1 MAQSLTISKKLQ
13 FNRKYINLA
22 EKKLFVEVKDHS
34 VSKESF
40 RLYHDEELDLLIT
53 EPKPSVETLGSYY
66 QSEDYISHT
75 DSKRTAFE
83 KVYHL
88 VKSFSI
94 NQKLS
99 FLEKVHPSKGTLLDI
114 GAGTGEFLAKAS
126 KKDWKVL
133 GYEPDLAARNI
144 AIGKGIKLSDSLSEI
159 ESNSVDVITM
169 WHVLEH
175 VYDYDEQIVE
185 LKRILKE
192 NGVIVVAVPNFRS
205 YDANHY
211 KKSWAAFDAPRHL
224 WHFSKTSINK
234 IFGNHGIE
242 LIDIRPMYFDSFYV
256 SLLSE
261 KYKNGKMNVLK
272 AIGVGL
278 LSNIKGMK
286 SGEYSSH
293 IYVLKIRNN

>member
-1 MAQSLTISKKLQ
+1 MTLSLTDTKKFR
-13 FNRKYINLA
+13 FNRKYIKLLD
-22 EKKLFVEVKDHS
+22 KKLFVEVRDHS

-40 RLYHDEELDLLIT
+40 RLYHDEDLDLLIT

-99 FLEKVHPSKGTLLDI
+99 FLEKVHPAKGILLDI
-114 GAGTGEFLAKAS
+114 GAGTGEFLAKAT
-126 KKDWKVL
+126 KKNWNVL
-133 GYEPDLAARNI
+133 GYEPDSAARKI
-144 AIGKGIKLSDSLSEI
+144 AIGKGINLCEKLAELEN
-159 ESNSVDVITM
+159 NSVDVITM

-175 VYDYDEQIVE
+175 VYDYDQQIVE
-185 LKRILKE
+185 LKRILKKE
-192 NGVIVVAVPNFRS
+192 GVIIVAVPNFKS
-205 YDANHY
+205 FDANYY

-224 WHFSKTSINK
+224 WHFSKTSIKK
-234 IFGNHGIE
+234 IFENHGIN
-242 LIDIRPMYFDSFYV
+242 LVDVHPMYFDSFYV

-272 AIGVGL
+272 GIVVGL
-278 LSNIKGMK
+278 ISNIKGMK

-293 IYVLKIRNN
+293 IYVLRIAK

>member
-1 MAQSLTISKKLQ
+1 MV
-13 FNRKYINLA
+13 
-22 EKKLFVEVKDHS
+22 EKKLYVEVKDHS

-40 RLYHDEELDLLIT
+40 RLYHDEDLDLLIT
-53 EPKPSVETLGSYY
+53 EPRPSVETLGSYY

-83 KVYHL
+83 KIYHL

-99 FLEKVHPSKGTLLDI
+99 FLEKAHPSKRVLLDI
-114 GAGTGEFLAKAS
+114 GAGTGEFLAKA
-126 KKDWKVL
+126 KKKNWTVL
-133 GYEPDLAARNI
+133 GYEPDLSARNI
-144 AIGKGIKLSDSLSEI
+144 AVAKGINLCNALIEI
-159 ESNSVDVITM
+159 ENNSVDVITM

-175 VYDYDEQIVE
+175 VYDYDEQIIE
-185 LKRILKE
+185 LKRILKVD
-192 NGVIVVAVPNFRS
+192 GVIIVAVPNFKS
-205 YDANHY
+205 YDANYY
-211 KKSWAAFDAPRHL
+211 KKAWAAFDAPRHL
-224 WHFSKTSINK
+224 WHFSKKAIKK
-234 IFGNHGIE
+234 IFANHGIH
-242 LIDIRPMYFDSFYV
+242 LVDVRPMYFDSFYV

-272 AIGVGL
+272 AISVGL

-293 IYVLKIRNN
+293 IYVLKNSK

>member
-1 MAQSLTISKKLQ
+1 M
-13 FNRKYINLA
+13 A
-22 EKKLFVEVKDHS
+22 EKKLFVEVKDHT

-40 RLYHDEELDLLIT
+40 RLYYDEELDLLIT
-53 EPKPSVETLGSYY
+53 EPRPSLDTLEKYY

-75 DSKRTAFE
+75 DSKRTVFE

-99 FLEKVHPSKGTLLDI
+99 FLEKVHPSKGLLLDI
-114 GAGTGEFLAKAS
+114 GAGTGEFLAKAA
-126 KKDWKVL
+126 KRNWKIL
-133 GYEPDLAARNI
+133 GYEPNQLAKEIALAKEIDLCA
-144 AIGKGIKLSDSLSEI
+144 SLSEI
-159 ESNSVDVITM
+159 ESNSIDVITM

-175 VYDYDEQIVE
+175 VYDYDAQIIE
-185 LKRILKE
+185 LKRILKKD
-192 NGVIVVAVPNFRS
+192 GLLIIAVPNFKS
-205 YDANHY
+205 YDANYY

-224 WHFSKTSINK
+224 WHFSKTSISK
-234 IFGNHGIE
+234 IFGKHQIE
-242 LIDIRPMYFDSFYV
+242 LTDIRPMYFDSFYV

-272 AIGVGL
+272 AIRVGL

-286 SGEYSSH
+286 SGEFSSH
-293 IYVLKIRNN
+293 IYVLRSLKKLK

>member
-1 MAQSLTISKKLQ
+1 M
-13 FNRKYINLA
+13 A

-53 EPKPSVETLGSYY
+53 EPKPSIETLGKYY

-83 KVYHL
+83 KIYHL

-99 FLEKVHPSKGTLLDI
+99 FLEKVQPSKGTLLDI
-114 GAGTGEFLAKAS
+114 GAGTGEFLAKA
-126 KKDWKVL
+126 KKRNWKVL
-133 GYEPDLAARNI
+133 GYEPSPSAKQI
-144 AIGKGIKLSDSLSEI
+144 AIGKGINLCESLNDI
-159 ESNSVDVITM
+159 QSNSVDVITM

-175 VYDYDEQIVE
+175 VYDYNDQIVE
-185 LKRILKE
+185 LKRILKKD
-192 NGVIVVAVPNFRS
+192 GVIIIAVPNFRS

-224 WHFSKTSINK
+224 WHFSKTSIKK
-234 IFGNHGIE
+234 IFGKHEID
-242 LIDIRPMYFDSFYV
+242 LVDIRPMYFDSFYV

-261 KYKNGKMNVLK
+261 KYKNGKMNIVK

-278 LSNIKGMK
+278 LSNIKGMR

-293 IYVLKIRNN
+293 IYVLKISKKLK

>member
-1 MAQSLTISKKLQ
+1 M
-13 FNRKYINLA
+13 A

-53 EPKPSVETLGSYY
+53 EPKPSVEILGKYY

-75 DSKRTAFE
+75 DSKRTIFE

-99 FLEKVHPSKGTLLDI
+99 FLEKTHPSKGRLLDI
-114 GAGTGEFLAKAS
+114 GAGTGEFLAKAA

-133 GYEPDLAARNI
+133 GFEPDVAARQI
-144 AIGKGIKLSDSLSEI
+144 AIGKGILLSDSLEEI
-159 ESNSVDVITM
+159 ESNSIDVITM

-175 VYDYDEQIVE
+175 VYDYDKQIVE
-185 LKRILKE
+185 LKRILKID
-192 NGVIVVAVPNFRS
+192 GVIIVAVPNFKS

-224 WHFSKTSINK
+224 WHFSKTSIKK
-234 IFGNHGIE
+234 IFAAHKIN
-242 LIDIRPMYFDSFYV
+242 LVDVRPMYFDSFYV

-261 KYKNGKMNVLK
+261 KYKNGKMNVIK

-278 LSNIKGMK
+278 MSNIKGMK
-286 SGEYSSH
+286 SGEFSSH
-293 IYVLKIRNN
+293 IYVLKNSK